1 MDWDKFYNDFD
12 YEAPE
17 NPAFRPDL
25 DLNLANANMA
35 YIMRDILGFEDED
48 YGYHVPI
55 DIFLTKAQIWL
66 QKNVGQTTPQLPSQE
81 EPREFKRQVTTD
93 PETGLSTIGGGHAGP
108 RVIHGGRREAYDEE
122 TIMRMVKIASLG
134 KEMGATHVSAF

>member
-1 MDWDKFYNDFD
+1 
-12 YEAPE
+12 
-17 NPAFRPDL
+17 
-25 DLNLANANMA
+25 LNLANANMA